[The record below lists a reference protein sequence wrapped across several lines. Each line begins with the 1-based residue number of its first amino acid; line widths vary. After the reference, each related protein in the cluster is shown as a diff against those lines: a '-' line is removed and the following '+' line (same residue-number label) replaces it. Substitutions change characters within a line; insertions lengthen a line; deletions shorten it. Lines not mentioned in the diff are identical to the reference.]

1 MIFILT
7 NKERPAVREPKSNG
21 IISDEKTEEIG
32 RTTVWSDGG
41 GVVLTQECSPLSGQV
56 GGE

>member
-7 NKERPAVREPKSNG
+7 NKERPEKPKSNG
-21 IISDEKTEEIG
+21 IISAEKTEEIG